1 MFADLDDPTPPS
13 DLGPRLRSGVRR
25 RVRARRQRRMAVGGA
40 AGALVLAS
48 GALYAR
54 AADRVRGVERIEIA
68 GTGSV
73 PSDEPM
79 SILLLGVDTA
89 PLLDDIPARDGE
101 TGTESHSDS
110 MVLVRID
117 PAAGTV
123 RMTSLPRDLDVAAPG
138 EPVERL
144 SSVLGAGG
152 PGAVV
157 AQVEALGFAVDHVVL
172 VDFDGFRDLV
182 DLVGGVRVRI
192 DTPMRD
198 TMTGL
203 QLDEPGCVQLDGT
216 QSLAL
221 VRSRHL
227 ERFDGEA
234 WRGDAT
240 GDLGRMDRQR
250 AFVIALLGTA
260 RAGLGAPWTADRVA
274 AWAQEHLTV
283 DAELDTTTLIALVNA
298 ALGSDSWTIEHAPFP
313 VVAATRDGA
322 AVLLPDATA
331 GELTAWFDA
340 DADSGVAAPEL
351 PAVGVQ
357 IESCD

>member
-1 MFADLDDPTPPS
+1 
-13 DLGPRLRSGVRR
+13 
-25 RVRARRQRRMAVGGA
+25 MAVGGVV
-40 AGALVLAS
+40 GAVVIGT

-68 GTGSV
+68 GTGAVV
-73 PSDEPM
+73 PGEPV
-79 SILLLGVDTA
+79 SILLLGVDAA
-89 PLLDDIPARDGE
+89 PSLGDPAAPDGS
-101 TGTESHSDS
+101 TGAASHSDS
-110 MVLVRID
+110 MVLVRVD

-123 RMTSLPRDLDVAAPG
+123 RMTSLPRDLDVSSPG

-182 DLVGGVRVRI
+182 DLVGGVQVRI
-192 DTPMRD
+192 DEPLRD
-198 TMTGL
+198 RMTGL
-203 QLDEPGCVQLDGT
+203 QLDDAGCVRLDGQ

-250 AFVIALLGTA
+250 AFVIALLDGA
-260 RAGLGAPWTADRVA
+260 RSGLAAPWTADRVA
-274 AWAQEHLTV
+274 AWVQEHLTV

-298 ALGSDSWTIEHAPFP
+298 ALGSDSWTIEDAPFP
-313 VVAATRDGA
+313 VVPATRDGA
-322 AVLLPDATA
+322 AVLRPDATA
-331 GELTAWFDA
+331 GDLTSWFGADA
-340 DADSGVAAPEL
+340 DAGVAAPEL
-351 PAVGVQ
+351 PAVGVP
-357 IESCD
+357 IGSCE